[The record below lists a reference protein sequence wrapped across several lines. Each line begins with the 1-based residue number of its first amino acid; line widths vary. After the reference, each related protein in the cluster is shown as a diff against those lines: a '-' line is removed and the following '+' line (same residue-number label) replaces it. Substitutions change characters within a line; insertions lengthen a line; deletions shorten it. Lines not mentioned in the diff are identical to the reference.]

1 MKILR
6 LYIENFMCH
15 EKSFIDF
22 TQFSTALIVG
32 KVDNNDLYSNGVGK
46 TTIFKAI
53 EYVLFNQ
60 ADVNLEKIIR
70 DDALSCRIVMDFS
83 IDNYEYRISRTRTKK
98 GSTDLSL
105 HVRNAEIGEDIDVY
119 HTIFPGINFDTYT
132 PISTLNPKFW
142 KDLSASRA
150 SDTEKELT
158 KLIKI
163 NFKAFRSTIHFIQND
178 FTGLTTS
185 TPEKRKG
192 ILKDALN
199 LIIYTKLEKI
209 AKEKA
214 NNLAK
219 QIDKDKVLL
228 DQLGNP
234 ELDLQNLRQQLDSLE
249 LTLLGKNDVFTVL
262 KSELSSLNDNL
273 NSLNNSYS
281 NLEGKFSSLIARE
294 KVLLSE
300 KNKTEISIKEYSS
313 KKANIIKYANDL
325 IKEIKSL
332 KEEQTKLAQLDY
344 SEIDIIT
351 GSIETK
357 KEQVTKNNINIQNLM
372 GKHEELK
379 IPMPADNLCKHCR
392 QEMSKK
398 HKQECKAQIDRE
410 IVSCQQKI
418 TDLKLENKNLSEELL
433 KLQQQLNGLKL
444 SKKQLEDINV
454 NISLKN
460 KELQDKK
467 EIHDDHLALLSK
479 FNSELSSKNV
489 EIEEVQLDIQAS
501 SLDEASILKKQ
512 IEGIKLQ
519 ISEVNDKITSLNKE
533 IAHLNSNK
541 AVISHNIDQK
551 TKDKVKLLDL
561 QKNVVLL
568 ENKFATYPY
577 VIQGFSSTGIPNLII
592 QNVLDDLQ
600 DEANTLLNQLKPGLQ
615 LSFAVGKT
623 KDDGTEVDTLEINY
637 QINGKERYYEQLS
650 GAMKLAVTFSL
661 KLGLSFL
668 LQEIIG
674 TNIQFLMLDEIDQ
687 SLDKA
692 SVDAF
697 ADIVK
702 FFQKDF
708 TVLIITHNDRLKDK
722 FTHAILVEQDINM
735 VSRARVVS
743 SW

>member
-70 DDALSCRIVMDFS
+70 DDAPSCRIVMDFS
-83 IDNYEYRISRTRTKK
+83 IDNHEYRISRTRTKK

-105 HVRNAEIGEDIDVY
+105 HVRNAEIGEEIDIY
-119 HTIFPGINFDTYT
+119 HTIFPDINFDSYT
-132 PISTLNPKFW
+132 AITTLSPKFW

-150 SDTEKELT
+150 SDTEKALT

-214 NNLAK
+214 NNLSK

-234 ELDLQNLRQQLDSLE
+234 ELDLQNLRHQLDS
-249 LTLLGKNDVFTVL
+249 F
-262 KSELSSLNDNL
+262 ELSLLSKNNTHLSFKTDLSKLNDTL

-300 KNKTEISIKEYSS
+300 KVKTETSIKEYSS
-313 KKANIIKYANDL
+313 KKSNVIKYANAL
-325 IKEIKSL
+325 IAEIKIL
-332 KEEQTKLAQLDY
+332 KEDQTKLAQLDY
-344 SEIDIIT
+344 SEIDIINN
-351 GSIETK
+351 SIEQK
-357 KEQVTKNNINIQNLM
+357 KEQVTKNNINIQNLLE
-372 GKHEELK
+372 KHEELK
-379 IPMPADNLCKHCR
+379 IPMPSDNLCKHCR

-398 HKQECKAQIDRE
+398 HKQECKAKIDQE
-410 IVSCQQKI
+410 ILSCQQLIK
-418 TDLKLENKNLSEELL
+418 DLKLENKTLNEELL
-433 KLQQQLNGLKL
+433 KLQQQVNSLNL

-460 KELQDKK
+460 KELQDKR

-479 FNSELSSKNV
+479 FNAELTGKVN
-489 EIEEVQLDIQAS
+489 EIEDVQREIQAS
-501 SLDEASILKKQ
+501 SLDEASLLKKQ
-512 IEGIKLQ
+512 IEEIKNK
-519 ISEVNDKITSLNKE
+519 ISDLNDKITILTKE
-533 IAHLNSNK
+533 LAHINSGK
-541 AVISHNIDQK
+541 AVVSHNIEQK
-551 TKDKVKLLDL
+551 NKDKVKLLDL
-561 QKNVVLL
+561 QKNIVNL
-568 ENKFATYPY
+568 EEKFATYPY

-615 LSFAVGKT
+615 LSFSVGKT
-623 KDDGTEVDTLEINY
+623 RDDGTEVDTLEINY

-708 TVLIITHNDRLKDK
+708 TILIITHNDRLKDK